1 MHTQQILKDELGVAT
16 RVMTICPVGE
26 NKVTFATLLADDN
39 AGASGGFGAVMGS
52 KKLKAIAISGKSWL
66 TPAFPDEL
74 RSLSDKLR
82 ALKKHIDYEV
92 PQTQARAYSEEESL
106 LWMYSWLFKA
116 SAGGQRLEKKQIS
129 MPE

>member
-26 NKVTFATLLADDN
+26 NKVTFAT
-39 AGASGGFGAVMGS
+39 
-52 KKLKAIAISGKSWL
+52 
-66 TPAFPDEL
+66 
-74 RSLSDKLR
+74 
-82 ALKKHIDYEV
+82 LKKHIDYEV